1 MPKAMIHGLFT
12 AVMAVTLPGR
22 YLDRMVLTV
31 LAILVA
37 VTFVGTGGVKL
48 LSAPAS
54 LKIRDS
60 LDVDPRT
67 WKLIGVCEWLGVAGV
82 LVGLAWWPVG
92 VAACVGLAALL
103 VGAVVTRVGAQR
115 RHSRSEAV
123 NIGADALTMVLVVAT
138 AVLFVQ
144 QG

>member
-1 MPKAMIHGLFT
+1 
-12 AVMAVTLPGR
+12 
-22 YLDRMVLTV
+22 MVLTI
-31 LAILVA
+31 LAVLVA

-82 LVGLAWWPVG
+82 LVGLAWWPIG

-103 VGAVVTRVGAQR
+103 VGAIITRVGATR
-115 RHSRSEAV
+115 RHPQPEAV
-123 NIGADALTMVLVVAT
+123 NIGADVLTMVLVIVT

>member
-1 MPKAMIHGLFT
+1 
-12 AVMAVTLPGR
+12 MAVTLPGR

-37 VTFVGTGGVKL
+37 VTFLGTGGVKL

-60 LDVDPRT
+60 LDVDPGQWR
-67 WKLIGVCEWLGVAGV
+67 LIGVLEWLGVAGV
-82 LVGLAWWPVG
+82 LAGLAWWPIG
-92 VAACVGLAALL
+92 LAACVGLVALL
-103 VGAVVTRVGAQR
+103 AGAVYTRVGAAR

-123 NIGADALTMVLVVAT
+123 NIGADILTLAVVVAT
-138 AVLFVQ
+138 AIAFVT